1 MVEEKIEMCW
11 WSWEKTEKCGG
22 GGGGGGK
29 TIEMWWW
36 CTASLFK
43 VGIMTNKLS

>member
-1 MVEEKIEMCW
+1 MEEKIEMWW
-11 WSWEKTEKCGG
+11 WSWEKTEKC
-22 GGGGGGK
+22 GGGGK